1 MINAI
6 QKPMGTT
13 LRLVSRERD
22 ARMAAIKDTAKER
35 NLRAGVEQKLAEVT
49 AKATLLAQQLQAE
62 REGRLIAETRLQ
74 DAQQTIEAL
83 RAVKPF
89 QPKEPKPD
97 PAIPRIEAA
106 VLALLEKPAPVI
118 DMTGMTFD
126 IRRDEFGK
134 PKQIVLKEK

>member
-1 MINAI
+1 
-6 QKPMGTT
+6 MGTT

-22 ARMAAIKDTAKER
+22 ARLAAIEDTTKER
-35 NLRAGVEQKLAEVT
+35 ELRAGVEQKLAEVT
-49 AKATLLAQQLQAE
+49 AKAALLGQQLQAE
-62 REGRLIAETRLQ
+62 REARLIAETRLQ
-74 DAQQTIEAL
+74 DAGQTIDAL
-83 RAVKPF
+83 RAVKP
-89 QPKEPKPD
+89 PKEPKPD

-106 VLALLEKPAPVI
+106 VKALLEKPAPVI

>member
-22 ARMAAIKDTAKER
+22 ARLAAIEDTAKER
-35 NLRAGVEQKLAEVT
+35 NLRTAIEQRLADAT
-49 AKATLLAQQLQAE
+49 AELGRVGLQLQAE
-62 REGRLIAETRLQ
+62 RESRLIAETRLQ
-74 DAQQTIEAL
+74 DAVQTIEAL
-83 RAVKPF
+83 RAMKPV
-89 QPKEPKPD
+89 QPKEPRPD

-106 VLALLEKPAPVI
+106 VKALLEKPAPVI
-118 DMTGMTFD
+118 DMTGLVFD